1 MGRREARGEA
11 DGFPG
16 QQRGTARHGTAWHS
30 SCPEAIG
37 VDALCVGA
45 RGAERGPV
53 PVIGGHPW
61 PQRGALCPMRD
72 PTPAAVPGLSPS
84 VRRWEAPCLGWG
96 GSAHRPAPQPL
107 LPRSAAPRDGVGG
120 REGWG
125 GLGWAEGRGGGTER
139 GTEELRGRARFLL
152 WGWREDPRNELCVTQ
167 SGLLPGEGRGAPRA
181 GGLRGR
187 PNHPPSH
194 PHPPPPR
201 YPLRILAAAARQSG
215 ARGADVSRRLRGGPS
230 ALLTRR
236 GTDGRGRSAPGAPH
250 RPAGSRLREPRVGE
264 RPL

>member
-84 VRRWEAPCLGWG
+84 VRRWEAPCLG
-96 GSAHRPAPQPL
+96 
-107 LPRSAAPRDGVGG
+107 
-120 REGWG
+120 
-125 GLGWAEGRGGGTER
+125 
-139 GTEELRGRARFLL
+139 
-152 WGWREDPRNELCVTQ
+152 
-167 SGLLPGEGRGAPRA
+167 
-181 GGLRGR
+181 
-187 PNHPPSH
+187 
-194 PHPPPPR
+194 
-201 YPLRILAAAARQSG
+201 
-215 ARGADVSRRLRGGPS
+215 
-230 ALLTRR
+230 
-236 GTDGRGRSAPGAPH
+236 
-250 RPAGSRLREPRVGE
+250 
-264 RPL
+264 

>member
-84 VRRWEAPCLGWG
+84 VRRWEAPCLGG
-96 GSAHRPAPQPL
+96 GVCTPPGPA
-107 LPRSAAPRDGVGG
+107 AALTPISCTPG
-120 REGWG
+120 RGWG
-125 GLGWAEGRGGGTER
+125 SRGLGWAGGRGGGTER

-194 PHPPPPR
+194 PHPPPR
-201 YPLRILAAAARQSG
+201 VIRSASSL
-215 ARGADVSRRLRGGPS
+215 RLRDSRALVGP
-230 ALLTRR
+230 T
-236 GTDGRGRSAPGAPH
+236 
-250 RPAGSRLREPRVGE
+250 
-264 RPL
+264 